1 MALTR
6 IYGEESDRKYCCP
19 NCGAPIEGDKC
30 EYCGTVF
37 VDFGCIDLE
46 QPFVLKF
53 KKGNQIYIYPVRFI
67 DAHVIRDSEP
77 VIYADNR
84 CISPFCLE
92 ARHITLDFEITNTV
106 TPYWNFEF
114 ATDWHIMLGKEGE

>member
-6 IYGEESDRKYCCP
+6 IYGEESNRKYCCP

-67 DAHVIRDSEP
+67 GAHVIRDDDR
-77 VIYADNR
+77 Y
-84 CISPFCLE
+84 ISPFCIE
-92 ARHITLDFEITNTV
+92 ERHITLDFEITNNN
-106 TPYWNFEF
+106 PFK
-114 ATDWHIMLGKEGE
+114 MLDEEGD